1 MEVSIKTSVA
11 VIKKTGRFPCPVLVF
26 DYSPFLL
33 YGAIVDYTKG
43 KHYSVSVSYDDLF
56 NSKDL
61 QKDITKLADAITA
74 IARQEKFTKVKY
86 SGHGGSVEFLY
97 FLKALR
103 AKGLQVI

>member
-11 VIKKTGRFPCPVLVF
+11 VIKKTGKFPWPVLVF
-26 DYSPFLL
+26 NSSPFLI

-43 KHYSVSVSYDDLF
+43 KHYSVSVSYDLF
-56 NSKDL
+56 DSKDL
-61 QKDITKLADAITA
+61 QQDITKLADTIST
-74 IARQEKFTKVKY
+74 IARQQKITKVKY
-86 SGHGGSVEFLY
+86 SGRGGSVEFLY